1 MDWQTRYLAE
11 LEARLA
17 PLRALPEGT
26 LFFEQS
32 GPQYVTVTKEDDNV
46 LLWLLD
52 RYADGS
58 GVIQSELT
66 LADPLNLVD
75 PYTQAALL
83 GLLWSPR
90 PRRIYTTGLGGGCLA
105 TALHYHL
112 PATQIDCIEIDPVVV
127 SAAAQC
133 FGFRTDDRL
142 RLGLADGRAWLAQ
155 TADALPCD
163 LLIFDAFLDNGY
175 APYAMATREFAEL
188 CAQRLAPDGVMV
200 VNLLYLGNFYL
211 ERIRSLAAVFEH
223 VYLLRMGEDNDL
235 VFASHAPLME
245 EPARHAAAEAL
256 AARLDV
262 RFPLV
267 TRAAMLTP
275 LDAAD
280 LPGLDAAAE
289 LTDDAPPAAYFD
301 GMPHLDG
308 DDVHWPAEHP
318 CLCGSGRPYALCHGQ
333 QAAPATN

>member
-58 GVIQSELT
+58 GVVQSELN
-66 LADPLNLVD
+66 LADPLDLVD

-83 GLLWSPR
+83 GLLWSPQ

-133 FGFRTDDRL
+133 FGFRTDDQL
-142 RLGLADGRAWLAQ
+142 RLGLDGRA
-155 TADALPCD
+155 
-163 LLIFDAFLDNGY
+163 
-175 APYAMATREFAEL
+175 
-188 CAQRLAPDGVMV
+188 
-200 VNLLYLGNFYL
+200 
-211 ERIRSLAAVFEH
+211 
-223 VYLLRMGEDNDL
+223 
-235 VFASHAPLME
+235 
-245 EPARHAAAEAL
+245 
-256 AARLDV
+256 
-262 RFPLV
+262 
-267 TRAAMLTP
+267 
-275 LDAAD
+275 
-280 LPGLDAAAE
+280 PGWPR
-289 LTDDAPPAAYFD
+289 PPTI
-301 GMPHLDG
+301 
-308 DDVHWPAEHP
+308 HP
-318 CLCGSGRPYALCHGQ
+318 TTC
-333 QAAPATN
+333 